1 MAEKDPMETKEST
14 YWVTF
19 VVLAVLT
26 LAQIGVSF
34 SDFGKKR
41 LLINM
46 AIASFQ
52 VILLTL
58 YFMHLKESDN
68 LTKITA
74 VAGLFFLGL
83 LFLYVVTDQ
92 LTRQWL
98 AF

>member
-14 YWVTF
+14 YWFTF
-19 VVLAVLT
+19 FVLAVLT

-34 SDFGKKR
+34 STLEKMR
-41 LLINM
+41 LAINM

-58 YFMHLKESDN
+58 YFMHLKESDQ

-83 LFLYVVTDQ
+83 LFLYVLTDY

-98 AF
+98 VF